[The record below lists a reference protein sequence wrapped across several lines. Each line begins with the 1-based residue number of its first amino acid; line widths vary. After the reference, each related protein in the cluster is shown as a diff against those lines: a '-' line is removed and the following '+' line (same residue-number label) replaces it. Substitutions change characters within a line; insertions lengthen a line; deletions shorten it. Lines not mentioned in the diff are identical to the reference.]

1 MPLSQTRCYGVR
13 LGGTLETNL
22 LHELSIFEEEDVVML
37 IVLGLGEICEE
48 LSLEGGAPRGIIV
61 AEVNAEDWLWMEE

>member
-1 MPLSQTRCYGVR
+1 MPLSPTRCYGVY

-37 IVLGLGEICEE
+37 IVLGLGEVYEE
-48 LSLEGGAPRGIIV
+48 LILECSAPRGIIV
-61 AEVNAEDWLWMEE
+61 AKVNAEDWLWMEE